1 MAVRALFARNGRKIH
16 LFLAWA
22 GGIAL
27 LIFGLSGITHP
38 IMSWTGPEQAKFFPP
53 QLSATPVAGIGPIEA
68 LEVSGIRSASDVRLV
83 PSFDGPVLQVLE
95 GAGQKRRYFSLSDGQ
110 ELADRDREHAIWLAR
125 YYTGLDKAPV
135 AKVTFQTTFD
145 DDYPWVNRLL
155 PVWRI
160 EFDTPDQ
167 RRAFIYTELNA
178 LAAQHNGTREWLQ
191 ATFQAL
197 HTWSWLDATGNGRV
211 ILIGVL
217 MLSLIGMSATGLAMI
232 LTFKSRAIID
242 AQRRWHRRLAYI
254 VWLPIF
260 MFSFSGAYHLLQ
272 SHYAENT
279 RGMRVGAPMDLGVV
293 LTAPADV
300 WGRAQGERAANAVS
314 LVQGPEGLLLRVER
328 PAQSQAPVRSPDAHD
343 EHAQHAPVTREQR
356 FTGTPSRGMIE
367 YVNVATGSAWQ
378 GSDRDV
384 AVYFAQS
391 LGGANKDEIAAVE
404 EITRFG
410 LGYDFRNKRLPVWQ
424 VSLNDDAG
432 RTLFVDT
439 GANLLVD
446 QVSRLEYYET
456 VSFSLL
462 HKWNFLR
469 PLGSKVMDSIVVGA
483 VLLGCFATVLG
494 MIMLVRSRR
503 QSKRKAASRSAVAA

>member
-1 MAVRALFARNGRKIH
+1 MAMRALFARNGRNIH

-53 QLSATPVAGIGPIEA
+53 QLSASPVAGIGPIEV
-68 LEVSGIRSASDVRLV
+68 LKSSGIRSASDARVV

-95 GAGQKRRYFSLSDGQ
+95 GPGQKRRYFSLGDGQ
-110 ELADRDREHAIWLAR
+110 ELAGRDREHAIWLAR
-125 YYTGLDKAPV
+125 YYTGLEQAAL
-135 AKVTFQTTFD
+135 AKITFQTAFD

-167 RRAFIYTELNA
+167 RRAFIYTELNV

-197 HTWSWLDATGNGRV
+197 HTWSWLDATGHGRV

-217 MLSLIGMSATGLAMI
+217 MLSLLGMSMTGLAMI
-232 LTFKSRAIID
+232 LTFKSRAIPD
-242 AQRRWHRRLAYI
+242 GQRRWHRRLAYI

-260 MFSFSGAYHLLQ
+260 MFSFSGSYHLLQ
-272 SHYAENT
+272 SHFADNT
-279 RGMRVGAPMDLGVV
+279 RGMKIGAPMDLGEV
-293 LTAPADV
+293 LTAPADL
-300 WGRAQGERAANAVS
+300 WGRALGDRAANSVA

-328 PAQSQAPVRSPDAHD
+328 PAQSQAPGKSSDAHD
-343 EHAQHAPVTREQR
+343 EHAHHAPVTREQR
-356 FTGTPSRGMIE
+356 FSGTPSRGSIE
-367 YVNVATGSAWQ
+367 YVTVATGGAWQ

-384 AVYFAQS
+384 AVHFAQM
-391 LGGANKDEIAAVE
+391 LGGAKKDEIAAVE

-410 LGYDFRNKRLPVWQ
+410 LGYDFRNRRLPVWQ
-424 VSLNDDAG
+424 VSLNDAAG

-469 PLGSKVMDSIVVGA
+469 PFGSKVMDGIVVGA

-494 MIMLVRSRR
+494 MVMLLRSRR
-503 QSKRKAASRSAVAA
+503 QSKRRAAGRPLVAA

>member
-1 MAVRALFARNGRKIH
+1 MAARAFFARNGRKIH
-16 LFLAWA
+16 LFLAWM
-22 GGIAL
+22 GGVAL

-53 QLSATPVAGIGPIEA
+53 QLSATPVQGIGPIEVLKA
-68 LEVSGIRSASDVRLV
+68 TGIRSASDVRVV
-83 PSFDGPVLQVLE
+83 PSFDGPVLQMLE
-95 GAGQKRRYFSLSDGQ
+95 GPGQERRYFSLADGQ
-110 ELADRDREHAIWLAR
+110 ELEGRDREHAIWLAR
-125 YYTGLDKAPV
+125 YYTGLDKASI
-135 AKVTFQTTFD
+135 AKVTFQTAFD

-160 EFDTPDQ
+160 EFDTEDQ
-167 RRAFIYTELNA
+167 RRAFIFTELNA

-197 HTWSWLDATGNGRV
+197 HTWSWLDGTGNGRV

-217 MLSLIGMSATGLAMI
+217 MLSLLGMSITGLAMI
-232 LTFKSRAIID
+232 LTFKSRAIAD
-242 AQRRWHRRLAYI
+242 GQRRWHRRIAYI

-260 MFSFSGAYHLLQ
+260 LFSFSGAYHLLQ

-279 RGMRVGAPMDLGVV
+279 RGMKVGPPMDLAPV
-293 LTAPADV
+293 LNAPPDL
-300 WGRAQGERAANAVS
+300 WQRAQGDRPANAVA
-314 LVQGPEGLLLRVER
+314 LVQGPDGLLVRVER
-328 PAQSQAPVRSPDAHD
+328 PAVAPVTKDGGGASHDHAH
-343 EHAQHAPVTREQR
+343 HAPVSREQR
-356 FTGTPSRGMIE
+356 FAGTPSRGQID
-367 YVNVATGSAWQ
+367 YLNVATGTAWR
-378 GSDRDV
+378 GMDRDL
-384 AVYFAQS
+384 AVYFAHS
-391 LGGANKDEIAAVE
+391 LGGARKEDVAAVDE
-404 EITRFG
+404 VTRFG

-424 VSLNDDAG
+424 VTLNDEAG
-432 RTLFVDT
+432 RTLFIDT

-469 PLGSKVMDSIVVGA
+469 PFGSRVMDSIVVGA
-483 VLLGCFATVLG
+483 VLLGCFVTILG

-503 QSKRKAASRSAVAA
+503 QTRRKAGGRTAVAA

>member
-1 MAVRALFARNGRKIH
+1 MAARAIFARYGRKLH
-16 LFLAWA
+16 LFLSWA
-22 GGIAL
+22 GGLAL

-38 IMSWTGPEQAKFFPP
+38 VMSWTGPEQAKFYPP
-53 QLSATPVAGIGPIEA
+53 QLSASTMAGIGPIEA
-68 LEVSGIRSASDVRLV
+68 LKASSIRSAADVRV
-83 PSFDGPVLQVLE
+83 VASYDGPVLQVLE
-95 GAGQKRRYFSLSDGQ
+95 GSGQNRRYFSLADGQ
-110 ELADRDREHAIWLAR
+110 ELVDRDREHATWLAR

-135 AKVTFQTTFD
+135 SKVTFQTAFD

-155 PVWRI
+155 PVWRV

-217 MLSLIGMSATGLAMI
+217 MLSLLGMSVTGLAMI
-232 LTFKSRAIID
+232 LTFKSRAIPD
-242 AQRRWHRRLAYI
+242 GNRRWHRRLAYI
-254 VWLPIF
+254 VWLPVF

-272 SHYAENT
+272 SHYAENS
-279 RGMRVGAPMDLGVV
+279 RGMRVGEPMNLEAV
-293 LTAPADV
+293 LTAPSDL
-300 WGRAQGERAANAVS
+300 WERAQGGRAANAVA
-314 LVQGPEGLLLRVER
+314 LVKGPDGLLLRVER
-328 PAQSQAPVRSPDAHD
+328 PAQTQAPVKGAEAHD
-343 EHAQHAPVTREQR
+343 EHAHHAPVTREQR
-356 FTGTPSRGMIE
+356 FSGTPARGQIE
-367 YVNVATGSAWQ
+367 YVNVATGAAWQ
-378 GSDRDV
+378 GSDKDL

-391 LGGANKDEIAAVE
+391 LGRAKEDEIAAVE

-424 VSLNDDAG
+424 VSLNDEAG
-432 RTLFVDT
+432 RMLFIDT

-446 QVSRLEYYET
+446 QVNRLEFYET

-483 VLLGCFATVLG
+483 VLLGCFATILG
-494 MIMLVRSRR
+494 MTMLVRSRR
-503 QSKRKAASRSAVAA
+503 QSKRKAAGRPAVAA

>member
-1 MAVRALFARNGRKIH
+1 MAARVFLARNGRKIH

-22 GGIAL
+22 GGFAL

-53 QLSATPVAGIGPIEA
+53 HLSASHAAGIGPIEA
-68 LEVSGIRSASDVRLV
+68 LKSSGIRSASDVRVV
-83 PSFDGPVLQVLE
+83 PSFDGPALQVLE
-95 GAGQKRRYFSLSDGQ
+95 RKGQERRYFSLVDGK
-110 ELADRDREHAIWLAR
+110 ELAGRDRDHAIWLAR
-125 YYTGLDKAPV
+125 YYTGLDKSDV
-135 AKVTFQTTFD
+135 AQVTFQTAFD

-155 PVWRI
+155 PVWRV
-160 EFDTPDQ
+160 EFDTQDR

-197 HTWSWLDATGNGRV
+197 HTWSWLDATGSGRA

-217 MLSLIGMSATGLAMI
+217 MLSLLGMSITGLAMV
-232 LTFKSRAIID
+232 LTFKSRAIAD
-242 AQRRWHRRLAYI
+242 GQRRWHRRVAYI

-272 SHYAENT
+272 SHYAENS
-279 RGMRVGAPMDLGVV
+279 RGMRVGAPMDLAAV
-293 LTAPADV
+293 LTAPTDLWV
-300 WGRAQGERAANAVS
+300 RAQGDWHANAVA
-314 LVQGPEGLLLRVER
+314 LVQGPEGPLLRVER
-328 PAQSQAPVRSPDAHD
+328 PAQVQAPVKSPDADD
-343 EHAQHAPVTREQR
+343 EHAHHAPVTREQR
-356 FTGTPSRGMIE
+356 FSGTPSRGQVE
-367 YVNVATGSAWQ
+367 YLNVATGAAWQ
-378 GSDRDV
+378 GSDKDL
-384 AVYFAQS
+384 AVHFAQS
-391 LGGANKDEIAAVE
+391 LGGARKDEIAAVE

-424 VSLNDDAG
+424 VSLNDEAG

-483 VLLGCFATVLG
+483 VLLGCLATILG

-503 QSKRKAASRSAVAA
+503 QAKPNATRWPATAA